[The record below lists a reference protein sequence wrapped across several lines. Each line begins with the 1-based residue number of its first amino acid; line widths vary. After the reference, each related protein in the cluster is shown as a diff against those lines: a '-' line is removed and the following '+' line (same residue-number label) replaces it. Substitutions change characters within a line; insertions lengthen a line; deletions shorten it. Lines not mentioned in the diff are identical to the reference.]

1 MKKFLFTLMIA
12 VSFSCYS
19 FAQDAFI
26 GEIRIIATNFAPVGW
41 KMCNGEILQ
50 ISEHQALYS
59 LLGTTYGGDG
69 KTTFALPN
77 LCGRVPVGPNPQ
89 NSNNLSERNLGQT
102 GGTEMEYLRIEQLPP
117 HNHNLYIADTVN
129 KASVFSNALSEKIKT
144 IGAEKSIAVKKISD
158 GTIEHT
164 GGNRPHN
171 NMMPYLVLNYI
182 ICVNGLYPMRP

>member
-1 MKKFLFTLMIA
+1 MIA

-19 FAQDAFI
+19 FAQDDFV
-26 GEIRIIATNFAPVGW
+26 GEIKIVATNFAPVGW
-41 KMCNGEILQ
+41 KMCNGEILK
-50 ISEHQALYS
+50 ISEYPALYS

-89 NSNNLSERNLGQT
+89 NSNNLSGRNLGET
-102 GGTEMEYLRIEQLPP
+102 GGTEMEYLRIEQIPQ